1 MRESWQAGKREKGQP
16 VEQAET
22 AKPAE
27 AKQRPQTW
35 ARDGFLYLLT
45 FVTLYLVAIGVA
57 VLAFSLIE
65 YLFPD
70 RLSEHPAAS
79 SAIRYA
85 ISQTVVA
92 FPVFLY
98 LTATIRRKQ
107 ATGEMPR
114 ESGLRKVLTYITLF
128 IIAITA
134 IVDLIVVLYTFLGG
148 DLTARFALRA
158 LSVMAIVAAI
168 FGYYRTDLKT
178 QGTPE

>member
-1 MRESWQAGKREKGQP
+1 VAGSGKREKGTP
-16 VEQAET
+16 VEQAESS
-22 AKPAE
+22 KPTE
-27 AKQRPQTW
+27 ARPRPQTW

-57 VLAFSLIE
+57 ILAFGLIE
-65 YLFPD
+65 HLFPD
-70 RLSEHPAAS
+70 RLPEGPVESA
-79 SAIRYA
+79 AIRYA

-98 LTATIRRKQ
+98 LSAVIRRKQ
-107 ATGEMPR
+107 ASGEMPR

-128 IIAITA
+128 LIAITA

-148 DLTARFALRA
+148 DLTVRFALKA
-158 LSVMAIVAAI
+158 LSVLAIVAAI

-178 QGTPE
+178 PGAPA